1 MADALQP
8 HQTMTHH
15 SPSTAPHT
23 PPLPVPDTAP
33 HTVADGGSDTV
44 PPINPLTDDEF
55 AQLEAMLDGMRQR
68 RAATPTWEFCEGF
81 MAALVCCRRVIEPA
95 EYWPVLLPLP
105 NPWHNALQEQRF
117 EDLWTRR
124 WHAVRH
130 ALDTPV
136 TSLDDAGA
144 YQPALDHATDP
155 AVHSAADSPV
165 ADAPTVPGSNPQ
177 ARQAPSFGQR
187 WAQGFMAVV
196 QAWPDEWKGP
206 RNTNAQAWRASAQG
220 LVEALTQPDTALPT
234 QAAFADSEGPPTV
247 SRMRMKA
254 FADAIWAVYNMR
266 DMWRTLG
273 PRVATAHKPATPGR
287 NDPCSCGSG
296 KKYKKCCGGGAAA

>member
-1 MADALQP
+1 
-8 HQTMTHH
+8 MTHH
-15 SPSTAPHT
+15 T
-23 PPLPVPDTAP
+23 PDTA
-33 HTVADGGSDTV
+33 SDA
-44 PPINPLTDDEF
+44 PPVNPLTDDDF

-81 MAALVCCRRVIEPA
+81 MAALVCCRRAIEPA

-117 EDLWTRR
+117 EDLWTQR

-144 YQPALDHATDP
+144 YQPALDHAAHP
-155 AVHSAADSPV
+155 VVHPPV
-165 ADAPTVPGSNPQ
+165 ADAQAAPGSHPQ
-177 ARQAPSFGQR
+177 TLQAPSFGQQ

-206 RNTNAQAWRASAQG
+206 RNTNAQAWRASALG
-220 LVEALTQPDTALPT
+220 FVEALTQPDTAPPT
-234 QAAFADSEGPPTV
+234 QAAFADSEDSPTV
-247 SRMRMKA
+247 SRTRMKA

-273 PRVATAHKPATPGR
+273 PRVTTAHKPATPGR

-296 KKYKKCCGGGAAA
+296 KKYKKCCGNSVNEAA